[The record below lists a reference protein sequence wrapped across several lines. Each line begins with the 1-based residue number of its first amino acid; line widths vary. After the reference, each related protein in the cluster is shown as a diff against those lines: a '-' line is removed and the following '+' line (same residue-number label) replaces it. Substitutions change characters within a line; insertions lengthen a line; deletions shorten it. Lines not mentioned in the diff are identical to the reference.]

1 MAKKKT
7 QRKAKSFS
15 EALGLEYLFNNTITD
30 FFLGLI
36 LFFASVYV
44 IIAMVSFLNTGAAD
58 QSILEDLQQ
67 GEWINTGRQ
76 FQNYCGSWGAII
88 SYWLMSV
95 NFGFPAFLLPLFCVL
110 VGFQPFMH
118 AYKINLLKW
127 FLCMMVVMFWSSVTF
142 SKLLTPLMGDLI
154 FNPGGK
160 HGLFVVQRLE
170 DIMGPPGLTAIL
182 LIVAVAFLT
191 YLTTETITVI
201 RKALNPIGFI
211 SKRVSFEITNH
222 KKDEEEPVTDEA
234 EDNQAEPVEEED
246 EDLPSTV
253 LEEFKDPEPAQ
264 VIDLDVNPEE
274 GLKKDENT
282 QAENP
287 IEEKSLLEKQRELR
301 AQKAEQ
307 EARDANKVAGGNI
320 DMDISIVAADEKAH
334 GTVVSNVEHLNTPI
348 NPKEPFTKYKYP
360 TLSLLKKYEDNGNY
374 IDEAEQ
380 IANKNRIIEVLGNFG
395 VTIRTIRATVGPTIT
410 LYEIQP
416 AEGVRIS
423 KIKNLE
429 DDIAL
434 SLAALGIRIIALIPG
449 KGTIGIE
456 VNAKPNIVSMESIS
470 TPESLQKQRWNCL
483 LLWVRPLPT
492 RCSWST
498 WQRFS
503 PARRRCYRSGK
514 SVGLNAIITSLLYK
528 K

>member
-1 MAKKKT
+1 
-7 QRKAKSFS
+7 
-15 EALGLEYLFNNTITD
+15 
-30 FFLGLI
+30 
-36 LFFASVYV
+36 
-44 IIAMVSFLNTGAAD
+44 MVSMHDGGYV
-58 QSILEDLQQ
+58 LEL
-67 GEWINTGRQ
+67 GN
-76 FQNYCGSWGAII
+76 
-88 SYWLMSV
+88 
-95 NFGFPAFLLPLFCVL
+95 
-110 VGFQPFMH
+110 
-118 AYKINLLKW
+118 
-127 FLCMMVVMFWSSVTF
+127 F

-246 EDLPSTV
+246 EDMPSTV

-307 EARDANKVAGGNI
+307 EAKDTNMVAGGNI
-320 DMDISIVAADEKAH
+320 DMDISIAAADEKAH

-380 IANKNRIIEVLGNFG
+380 IANKTASSRCWATLVLPY
-395 VTIRTIRATVGPTIT
+395 VP
-410 LYEIQP
+410 YELRWVLP
-416 AEGVRIS
+416 SHSMRYSLPKVCASLKSRIS
-423 KIKNLE
+423 
-429 DDIAL
+429 
-434 SLAALGIRIIALIPG
+434 R
-449 KGTIGIE
+449 T
-456 VNAKPNIVSMESIS
+456 
-470 TPESLQKQRWNCL
+470 T
-483 LLWVRPLPT
+483 
-492 RCSWST
+492 
-498 WQRFS
+498 S
-503 PARRRCYRSGK
+503 P
-514 SVGLNAIITSLLYK
+514 
-528 K
+528 